1 LTKRRD
7 QNLKRKKR
15 EIVIVEKLKIQTEIV
30 MDHIVTKGNYI
41 TRILALTCIVVA
53 LISCNNSI
61 VFEEYKNF
69 ENQKWNSD
77 SIVFFDYSISDT
89 ISKNIIKIK
98 LRHTTDYEFQN
109 LFLFIHSEVKDTVEL
124 ILANKE
130 GMWLGK
136 GIGDI
141 REFEFEYNSPKLFS
155 QKGDYSFK
163 IEQAM
168 RYGSH
173 EKIQALKN
181 VLSLGV
187 SIKKINE

>member
-1 LTKRRD
+1 M
-7 QNLKRKKR
+7 
-15 EIVIVEKLKIQTEIV
+15 EKLKIQTEIV